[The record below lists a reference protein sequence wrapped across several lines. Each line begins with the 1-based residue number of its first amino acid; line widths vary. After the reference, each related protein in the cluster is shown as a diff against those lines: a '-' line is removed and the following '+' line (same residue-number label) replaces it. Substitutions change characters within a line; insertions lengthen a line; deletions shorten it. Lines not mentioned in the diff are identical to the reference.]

1 MRKIYTLLAAVLVGA
16 SAYAQP
22 YLSLS
27 MPAGT
32 PDQNLVLT
40 TDFSIAANG
49 AAITGTN
56 RYQIYF
62 VNDSSL
68 ATSPAPL
75 SSALTPY
82 DGPTDPYFDG
92 CQSIPG
98 SIAVNVLGKAGMVN
112 RNSCSFQIKADNL
125 IAAGAA
131 IGIICNRDDATI
143 AMGITSSTIPLVMLR
158 RGVCDSIKANLA
170 RGLNVELVTTD
181 YRDVGLSSVLKDV
194 SVFPNGATPRN
205 LALNAGDMPTPVG
218 VDVFNKSRTNV
229 YNNVTLAASGA
240 GGYSASSSV
249 SSIPVSSDTVISTR
263 LLDMSTLS
271 MGANSLTYEI
281 SSSTPDPSLLDNL
294 VTINTIITD
303 SVLCRGRWDATNGRP
318 ISTGGIKPGG
328 ANSSDYTMGYF
339 FKNKNNLDRC
349 NNPVKLMKGQF
360 GVTSNRTYPEP
371 LRGMVATVEIYKF
384 EDGLATLDT
393 FPQSSELSIV
403 GTGDWNFTS
412 EANGAWVI
420 ADLYDI
426 NTGNAGIILEEG
438 AMYYAGVT
446 YNNQGV
452 EDTIFCNFD
461 SQFDYTVNNFLRD
474 RNNLPSYPAGP
485 TGTIAAGSTQPAS
498 WFSQFTGGG
507 VVALALHFSKP
518 CQTVGLEPVVDAKI
532 FMNVF
537 PNPTSETLVVDA
549 TVKEDSKFV
558 EYSIISMDGKV
569 MKTIR
574 HENVSG
580 DDQARFN
587 VADFAAGT
595 YQMQLRTER
604 GVRVRPFVV
613 LANK

>member
-1 MRKIYTLLAAVLVGA
+1 MRKIYTLLAAVLVSA

-22 YLSLS
+22 YFSIS
-27 MPAGT
+27 NPAGS
-32 PDQNLVLT
+32 PDQNLTVGT
-40 TDFSIAANG
+40 GNFDVVVATWG
-49 AAITGTN
+49 AAISGTN

-68 ATSPAPL
+68 NVTAGAPL
-75 SSALTPY
+75 PPY
-82 DGPTDPYFDG
+82 AGPTDPYFDG
-92 CQSIPG
+92 CQPIPA
-98 SIAVNVLGKAGMVN
+98 SLAPNVAGKAGMVN
-112 RNSCSFQIKADNL
+112 RNTCSFQVKADNL

-131 IGIICNRDDATI
+131 IAVICNRDDVTLAPGGTSATI
-143 AMGITSSTIPLVMLR
+143 PVILLR
-158 RGVCDSIKANLA
+158 RGVCDTIKANLA

-181 YRDVGLSSVLKDV
+181 YRDVGLASALPDV

-205 LALNAGDMPTPVG
+205 LALNAGDMPTPIG
-218 VDVFNKSRTNV
+218 ADVLNKSRTNV
-229 YNNVTLAASGA
+229 YNNVSLTASGTN
-240 GGYSASSSV
+240 GYTGSATV
-249 SSIPVSSDTVISTR
+249 ASID
-263 LLDMSTLS
+263 TLS
-271 MGANSLTYEI
+271 DEVLSTPLLEMSSLPMGASSLTYEI
-281 SSSTPDPSLLDNL
+281 TSATADPILADNT
-294 VTINTIITD
+294 VTISTIITD

-318 ISTGGIKPGG
+318 VSTGGIKPGG

-339 FKNKNNLDRC
+339 FKNKNNLDPC
-349 NNPVKLMKGQF
+349 NNPVKLLKGQF
-360 GVTSNRTYPEP
+360 GITSSRTYPSP

-412 EANGAWVI
+412 EANGAWVV

-426 NTGNAGIILEEG
+426 NTGNPGIILEED
-438 AMYYAGVT
+438 AIYYAGVT

-507 VVALALHFSKP
+507 VVALALHFDKP

-537 PNPTSETLVVDA
+537 PNPASETLVVDA